1 MVQST
6 RKKTET
12 TDEQSVKAQTV
23 WLLVQMGLVVN
34 DIVNIKQQI
43 KNMNMNEKT
52 SCQHEAIARNS
63 HACRTPPRQTNTGR
77 APRTRTPR
85 TPPTPPTL
93 PPRTTTPLEPLMPLS
108 LSPLCP
114 RSTPVVLP
122 ALPSLSPVS
131 PLYSL
136 ELTELINIL
145 GPDFDID
152 LEIERKRYQKS

>member
-1 MVQST
+1 MARST
-6 RKKTET
+6 REEKKTTE
-12 TDEQSVKAQTV
+12 EQSVKKHIV
-23 WLLVQMGLVVN
+23 WLLMNMGLVVN
-34 DIVNIKQQI
+34 DIINVKRQI
-43 KNMNMNEKT
+43 NTLSEKT
-52 SCQHEAIARNS
+52 SCQHEAIARKND
-63 HACRTPPRQTNTGR
+63 ACRTPPRQTNTGR
-77 APRTRTPR
+77 APRTRTPPA
-85 TPPTPPTL
+85 PPTPPTL
-93 PPRTTTPLEPLMPLS
+93 PPRTTTPLEPLMQ

-114 RSTPVVLP
+114 RSTPAVLP

>member
-1 MVQST
+1 MARSTREEKKTTEEQST
-6 RKKTET
+6 KN
-12 TDEQSVKAQTV
+12 QIV
-23 WLLVQMGLVVN
+23 WLLMQMGVVVN
-34 DIVNIKQQI
+34 DIINIKQQI
-43 KNMNMNEKT
+43 TILGEKR

-63 HACRTPPRQTNTGR
+63 DACRTPPHQTNTGR
-77 APRTRTPR
+77 APRTRTPK
-85 TPPTPPTL
+85 TPPTPPTIPL
-93 PPRTTTPLEPLMPLS
+93 RTTTPLEPLMPLS

-145 GPDFDID
+145 GSDFDID